1 MFDTYQKLEI
11 SQDELAVI
19 EAALHTQSKI
29 LNVQAGA
36 GGKAARKRLNEV
48 KSVLAL
54 VSQHR
59 CVETEPCAKP
69 VTGWFGMS
77 RIFG

>member
-11 SQDELAVI
+11 SQEELAVI

-36 GGKAARKRLNEV
+36 GGKSARKRLNEV

-59 CVETEPCAKP
+59 CSEAEPCAKP